1 VAQPPAAF
9 VAQPP
14 AAFGVPQQSGYG
26 GPVPAYGA
34 PPPPAQGFGFSPG
47 MQVVVTAQD
56 GSRHYATVV
65 REEQGHYL
73 VNTQS
78 GQHWF
83 PATHVARA

>member
-1 VAQPPAAF
+1 
-9 VAQPP
+9 
-14 AAFGVPQQSGYG
+14 
-26 GPVPAYGA
+26 
-34 PPPPAQGFGFSPG
+34 